1 MLFALFLVAKKK
13 RGHSGITRGE
23 QGKVCK
29 MMDGQRGRV
38 YVNTLHNVA
47 TKY

>member
-1 MLFALFLVAKKK
+1 MLFALFPVAKKK
-13 RGHSGITRGE
+13 NAGIRVLPV
-23 QGKVCK
+23 GKVCK